1 MIFSPWI
8 YCLFAILSVFYLL
21 LAVLI
26 LPNKGWA
33 ARLFNPVISALVNLL
48 RKLSRTRCLAK
59 WENDIREALD
69 DAMRVRFLI
78 LKAQSG
84 RW

>member
-1 MIFSPWI
+1 MGYHYLILVP
-8 YCLFAILSVFYLL
+8 LFLQLSLTI
-21 LAVLI
+21 LI
-26 LPNKGWA
+26 LPNKDWA
-33 ARLFNPVISALVNLL
+33 ARVFNPVISALVNLL

-69 DAMRVRFLI
+69 DAMRVRFLT
-78 LKAQSG
+78 LKGLGG